1 MNIKN
6 LLKKD
11 ALSVGEYINARKSI
25 LFDPKNYLWCTKTG
39 QYLIRKMYSTK

>member
-25 LFDPKNYLWCTKTG
+25 LFDPKNYLWDLKQG
-39 QYLIRKMYSTK
+39 LHLIRKMS